1 MSQEKIK
8 VLLDKINLLVNVF
21 MKDGMEKVSILEK
34 DLLTEQVQ
42 ELLREV
48 QSLALKESSVEHI
61 TSNEDLEVSEPDKQV
76 EVKKGTEEKAL
87 ESNNAELETDEKNVE
102 ESKEYSSNKPQ
113 RSIKEVIDLNKS
125 FILKADL
132 FANDQSAYNSFIQ
145 SLEKQES
152 EKASFALLD
161 AKKQEMNWDEE
172 DKAYQLLS
180 RAIEKRF
187 YPYYTSK

>member
-21 MKDGMEKVSILEK
+21 MKDGLEKVSTLEK

-48 QSLALKESSVEHI
+48 QSLALKESSIEQI
-61 TSNEDLEVSEPDKQV
+61 TSNKNVQVSETDKQV
-76 EVKKGTEEKAL
+76 EVEEGKEEKAD
-87 ESNNAELETDEKNVE
+87 ESNNAEFDSQEKNIE
-102 ESKEYSSNKPQ
+102 ESKKYSSNKPQ

-132 FANDQSAYNSFIQ
+132 FASDQSAYSSFIQ

-152 EKASFALLD
+152 EKASFELLF
-161 AKKQEMNWDEE
+161 AKQQEMNWDEE

-187 YPYYTSK
+187 LPLLHQ

>member
-21 MKDGMEKVSILEK
+21 MKDGIERVSTLEK

-48 QSLALKESSVEHI
+48 QSLALKESSIEQI
-61 TSNEDLEVSEPDKQV
+61 TSNKNVQVSETDKQV
-76 EVKKGTEEKAL
+76 EVEEGIEEKAD
-87 ESNNAELETDEKNVE
+87 EPQTPELNTQEKSVA
-102 ESKEYSSNKPQ
+102 ESKDYSSNKPQ

-132 FANDQSAYNSFIQ
+132 FANDQSAYSSFIQ

-187 YPYYTSK
+187 LPLLQQ

>member
-21 MKDGMEKVSILEK
+21 MKDGIERVSTLEK

-48 QSLALKESSVEHI
+48 QSLALKESSIEQI
-61 TSNEDLEVSEPDKQV
+61 TSNKNVQVSETDKQV
-76 EVKKGTEEKAL
+76 EVEEGIEEKAD
-87 ESNNAELETDEKNVE
+87 EPQTPELNTQEKSVA
-102 ESKEYSSNKPQ
+102 ESKDYSSNKPQ

-132 FANDQSAYNSFIQ
+132 FANDQSAYSSFIQ

-161 AKKQEMNWDEE
+161 TKKQEMNWDEE

-187 YPYYTSK
+187 LPLLQQ

>member
-21 MKDGMEKVSILEK
+21 MKDGMEKVSTLEK

-61 TSNEDLEVSEPDKQV
+61 TSNEDLEVSEPDKKV
-76 EVKKGTEEKAL
+76 EVKKGTEEKAI
-87 ESNNAELETDEKNVE
+87 ESNNAELDTDEKNVE

-125 FILKADL
+125 FILKVEL
-132 FANDQSAYNSFIQ
+132 FANDHSSYNNFIQ
-145 SLEKQES
+145 SLEKLES
-152 EKASFALLD
+152 EKASFELLY
-161 AKKQEMNWDEE
+161 AKRQEMNWDEE
-172 DKAYQLLS
+172 DKAYQLLA

-187 YPYYTSK
+187 LPLLHQ

>member
-21 MKDGMEKVSILEK
+21 MKDGLEKVSTLEK

-48 QSLALKESSVEHI
+48 QSLALKESSIEQI
-61 TSNEDLEVSEPDKQV
+61 TSNKNVQVSETDKQV
-76 EVKKGTEEKAL
+76 EVEEGIEEKAD
-87 ESNNAELETDEKNVE
+87 EPQNPELNTQEKSVE

-132 FANDQSAYNSFIQ
+132 FANDQSTYSSFIQ

-187 YPYYTSK
+187 LPLLHQ

>member
-21 MKDGMEKVSILEK
+21 MKDGLEKVSTLEK

-48 QSLALKESSVEHI
+48 QSLALKESSIEQI
-61 TSNEDLEVSEPDKQV
+61 TSNKNVQVSETDKQV
-76 EVKKGTEEKAL
+76 EVEEGIEEKAD
-87 ESNNAELETDEKNVE
+87 EPQTPELNTQEKSVE
-102 ESKEYSSNKPQ
+102 ESKDYSSNKPQ

-132 FANDQSAYNSFIQ
+132 FANDQSAYSSFIQ

-152 EKASFALLD
+152 EKASFELLF
-161 AKKQEMNWDEE
+161 AKQQEMNWDEE

-187 YPYYTSK
+187 LPLLHQ

>member
-21 MKDGMEKVSILEK
+21 MKDGMERVSTLEK

-48 QSLALKESSVEHI
+48 QSLALKESSIEQI
-61 TSNEDLEVSEPDKQV
+61 TSNKNVQVSETDKQV
-76 EVKKGTEEKAL
+76 EVEEGIEEKAD
-87 ESNNAELETDEKNVE
+87 EPQNPELNTQEKSVE

-132 FANDQSAYNSFIQ
+132 FANDQSAYSSFIQ

-187 YPYYTSK
+187 LPLLQQ

>member
-21 MKDGMEKVSILEK
+21 MKDGIERVSTLEK

-48 QSLALKESSVEHI
+48 QSLALKESSIEQI
-61 TSNEDLEVSEPDKQV
+61 TSNRNVQVIEPDKQV
-76 EVKKGTEEKAL
+76 EVEGVIEEKA
-87 ESNNAELETDEKNVE
+87 DEPQNPKLNTQEKSVA
-102 ESKEYSSNKPQ
+102 ESKDYSSNKPQ

-132 FANDQSAYNSFIQ
+132 FANDQSAYSSFIQ

-172 DKAYQLLS
+172 DKAYQLLA

-187 YPYYTSK
+187 LPLLHQ

>member
-21 MKDGMEKVSILEK
+21 MKDGIERVSTLEK

-48 QSLALKESSVEHI
+48 QSLALKESSIEQI
-61 TSNEDLEVSEPDKQV
+61 TSNKNVQVSETDKQV
-76 EVKKGTEEKAL
+76 EVEEGIEEKAD
-87 ESNNAELETDEKNVE
+87 EPQNPELNTQEKSVA
-102 ESKEYSSNKPQ
+102 ESKDYSSNKPQ

-132 FANDQSAYNSFIQ
+132 FANDQSAYSSFIQ

-161 AKKQEMNWDEE
+161 TKKQEMNWDEE

-187 YPYYTSK
+187 LPLLQQ

>member
-21 MKDGMEKVSILEK
+21 MKDGLEKVSTLEK

-48 QSLALKESSVEHI
+48 QSLALKESSIEQI
-61 TSNEDLEVSEPDKQV
+61 TSNKNVQVSETDKQV
-76 EVKKGTEEKAL
+76 EVEEGIEEKAD
-87 ESNNAELETDEKNVE
+87 EPQNPELNTQEKSVE
-102 ESKEYSSNKPQ
+102 ESKDYSSNKPQ

-132 FANDQSAYNSFIQ
+132 FANDQSAYSSFIQ

-152 EKASFALLD
+152 EKASFELLF
-161 AKKQEMNWDEE
+161 AKQQEMNWDEE

-187 YPYYTSK
+187 LPLLHQ

>member
-21 MKDGMEKVSILEK
+21 MKDGLERVSTLEK

-48 QSLALKESSVEHI
+48 QSLALKESSIEQI
-61 TSNEDLEVSEPDKQV
+61 TSNKNVQVSETDKQV
-76 EVKKGTEEKAL
+76 EVEEGIEEKAD
-87 ESNNAELETDEKNVE
+87 EPQNPELNTQEKSVE
-102 ESKEYSSNKPQ
+102 ESKDYSSNKPQ

-132 FANDQSAYNSFIQ
+132 FANDQSAYSSFIQ

-152 EKASFALLD
+152 EKASFELLF
-161 AKKQEMNWDEE
+161 AKQQEMNWDEE

-187 YPYYTSK
+187 LPLLNQ

>member
-48 QSLALKESSVEHI
+48 QSLALKESSVDQI

-87 ESNNAELETDEKNVE
+87 ESNNAELDTHEKNVE

-125 FILKADL
+125 FILKAEL
-132 FANDQSAYNSFIQ
+132 FANDHSLYNYFIQ
-145 SLEKQES
+145 SLEKLES
-152 EKASFALLD
+152 EKASFELLY
-161 AKKQEMNWDEE
+161 AKQQEMNWDEE
-172 DKAYQLLS
+172 DKAYQLLA

-187 YPYYTSK
+187 LPLLQQ

>member
-21 MKDGMEKVSILEK
+21 MKDGMERVSTLEK
-34 DLLTEQVQ
+34 DLLTEQVK

-48 QSLALKESSVEHI
+48 QSLALKESSIEQI
-61 TSNEDLEVSEPDKQV
+61 TSNKNVQVSETDKQV
-76 EVKKGTEEKAL
+76 EVEEGIEEKAD
-87 ESNNAELETDEKNVE
+87 EPQTPELNTQEKSVA
-102 ESKEYSSNKPQ
+102 ESKDYSSNKPQ

-132 FANDQSAYNSFIQ
+132 FANDQSAYSSFIQ

-161 AKKQEMNWDEE
+161 TKKQEMNWDEE

-187 YPYYTSK
+187 LPLLQQ

>member
-21 MKDGMEKVSILEK
+21 MKDGIERVSTLEK

-42 ELLREV
+42 ELLHEV
-48 QSLALKESSVEHI
+48 QSLALKESSIEQI
-61 TSNEDLEVSEPDKQV
+61 TSNKNVQVSEPDKQV
-76 EVKKGTEEKAL
+76 EVKEGKEEKAD
-87 ESNNAELETDEKNVE
+87 ESNNAEFDSQEKNIE
-102 ESKEYSSNKPQ
+102 ESKKYSSNKPQ

-132 FANDQSAYNSFIQ
+132 FASDQSAYSSFIQ

-152 EKASFALLD
+152 EKASFELLF
-161 AKKQEMNWDEE
+161 AKQQEMNWDEE

-187 YPYYTSK
+187 LPLLHQ

>member
-21 MKDGMEKVSILEK
+21 MKDGLEKVSTLEK

-48 QSLALKESSVEHI
+48 QSLALKESSIEQI
-61 TSNEDLEVSEPDKQV
+61 TSNKNVQVIEPDKQV
-76 EVKKGTEEKAL
+76 EVEGGIEEKA
-87 ESNNAELETDEKNVE
+87 DEPQTPKLNTQEKSVA
-102 ESKEYSSNKPQ
+102 ESKDYSSNKPQ

-132 FANDQSAYNSFIQ
+132 FANDQSAYSSFIQ

-152 EKASFALLD
+152 EKASFELLF
-161 AKKQEMNWDEE
+161 AKQQEMNWDEE

-187 YPYYTSK
+187 LPLLHQ

>member
-61 TSNEDLEVSEPDKQV
+61 TSNEDLEVSEPDKKV
-76 EVKKGTEEKAL
+76 EVKKGTEEKAI
-87 ESNNAELETDEKNVE
+87 ESNNAELDTDEKNVE

-125 FILKADL
+125 FILKVEL
-132 FANDQSAYNSFIQ
+132 FANDHSSYNNFIQ
-145 SLEKQES
+145 SLEKLES
-152 EKASFALLD
+152 EKASFELLY
-161 AKKQEMNWDEE
+161 AKRQEMNWDEE
-172 DKAYQLLS
+172 DKAYQLLA

-187 YPYYTSK
+187 LPLLHQ

>member
-48 QSLALKESSVEHI
+48 QSLALKESSVEQI
-61 TSNEDLEVSEPDKQV
+61 TSKEDPEVSEPDKQV

-87 ESNNAELETDEKNVE
+87 ESNNAELDTDEKNVE

-125 FILKADL
+125 FILKAEL
-132 FANDQSAYNSFIQ
+132 FANDHSSYNNFIQ
-145 SLEKQES
+145 SLEKLES
-152 EKASFALLD
+152 EKASFELLY
-161 AKKQEMNWDEE
+161 AKRQEMNWDEE
-172 DKAYQLLS
+172 DKAYQLLA

-187 YPYYTSK
+187 LPLLHQ

>member
-1 MSQEKIK
+1 
-8 VLLDKINLLVNVF
+8 
-21 MKDGMEKVSILEK
+21 MKDGLEKVSTLEK

-48 QSLALKESSVEHI
+48 QSLALKESSIEQI
-61 TSNEDLEVSEPDKQV
+61 TSNKNVQVIEPDKQV
-76 EVKKGTEEKAL
+76 EVEGGIEEKA
-87 ESNNAELETDEKNVE
+87 DEPQTPKLNTQEKSVA
-102 ESKEYSSNKPQ
+102 ESKDYSSNKPQ

-132 FANDQSAYNSFIQ
+132 FANDQSAYSSFIQ

-152 EKASFALLD
+152 EKASFELLF
-161 AKKQEMNWDEE
+161 AKQQEMNWDEE

-187 YPYYTSK
+187 LPLLHQ

>member
-21 MKDGMEKVSILEK
+21 MKDGMEKVSVLEK

-48 QSLALKESSVEHI
+48 QSLALKEFSVEQI

-87 ESNNAELETDEKNVE
+87 ESNNAELDTDEKNVD
-102 ESKEYSSNKPQ
+102 ESKEYSSNKPH

-125 FILKADL
+125 FILKAEL
-132 FANDQSAYNSFIQ
+132 FANDHSAYSSFIQ
-145 SLEKQES
+145 SLEEQES
-152 EKASFALLD
+152 EKASFELLGT
-161 AKKQEMNWDEE
+161 KQHEMSWDSE
-172 DKAYQLLS
+172 DKAYQLLV

-187 YPYYTSK
+187 LPFLHQ

>member
-21 MKDGMEKVSILEK
+21 MKDGLEKVSTLEK

-48 QSLALKESSVEHI
+48 QSLALKESSIEQL
-61 TSNEDLEVSEPDKQV
+61 TSNKNVQVSETDKQV
-76 EVKKGTEEKAL
+76 EVEEGIEEKAD
-87 ESNNAELETDEKNVE
+87 EPQNPELNTQEKNIE
-102 ESKEYSSNKPQ
+102 ESKKYSLNKSQ

-132 FANDQSAYNSFIQ
+132 FASDESAYSSFIQ

-152 EKASFALLD
+152 EKASFELLF
-161 AKKQEMNWDEE
+161 AKQQEMNWDEE

-187 YPYYTSK
+187 LPLLHQ

>member
-61 TSNEDLEVSEPDKQV
+61 TSNEDLEASEPDKQV

-87 ESNNAELETDEKNVE
+87 ESNNAELDTDEKNVE

-125 FILKADL
+125 FILKAEL
-132 FANDQSAYNSFIQ
+132 FANDHSSYNNFIQ
-145 SLEKQES
+145 SLEKLES
-152 EKASFALLD
+152 EKASFELLY
-161 AKKQEMNWDEE
+161 AKRQEMNWDEE
-172 DKAYQLLS
+172 DKAYQLLT

-187 YPYYTSK
+187 IPLLHQ

>member
-21 MKDGMEKVSILEK
+21 MKDGMERVSTLEK

-48 QSLALKESSVEHI
+48 QSLALKESSIEQI
-61 TSNEDLEVSEPDKQV
+61 TSNKNVQVSEPDKQV
-76 EVKKGTEEKAL
+76 EVKEGKEEKAD
-87 ESNNAELETDEKNVE
+87 EPQNPELNTQEKSVE
-102 ESKEYSSNKPQ
+102 ESKDYSSNKPQ

-132 FANDQSAYNSFIQ
+132 FANDQSAYSSFIQ

-152 EKASFALLD
+152 EKASFELLF
-161 AKKQEMNWDEE
+161 AKQQEMNWDEE

-187 YPYYTSK
+187 LPLLHQ

>member
-48 QSLALKESSVEHI
+48 QSLALKESSVDQI

-87 ESNNAELETDEKNVE
+87 ESNNAELDTDEKNVE

-125 FILKADL
+125 FILKAEL
-132 FANDQSAYNSFIQ
+132 FANDHSSYNNFIQ
-145 SLEKQES
+145 SLEKLES
-152 EKASFALLD
+152 EKASFELLY
-161 AKKQEMNWDEE
+161 AKRQEMNWDEE
-172 DKAYQLLS
+172 DKAYQLLA

-187 YPYYTSK
+187 LPLLHQ

>member
-21 MKDGMEKVSILEK
+21 MKDGIERVSTLEK

-48 QSLALKESSVEHI
+48 QSLALKESSIEQI
-61 TSNEDLEVSEPDKQV
+61 TSNKNVQVSETDKQV
-76 EVKKGTEEKAL
+76 EVEEGIEEKAD
-87 ESNNAELETDEKNVE
+87 EPQNPELNTQEKSVE

-113 RSIKEVIDLNKS
+113 RSIREVIDLNKS

-132 FANDQSAYNSFIQ
+132 FANDQSAYSSFIQ

-187 YPYYTSK
+187 LPLLQQ